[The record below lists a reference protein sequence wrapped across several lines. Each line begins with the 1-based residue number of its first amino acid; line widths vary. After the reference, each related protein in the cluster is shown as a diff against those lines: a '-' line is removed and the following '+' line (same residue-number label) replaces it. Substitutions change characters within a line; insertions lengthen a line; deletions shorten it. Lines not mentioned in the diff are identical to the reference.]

1 MSGTDPEKQKTSFR
15 LVILIGFIVL
25 AIGIAGGG
33 FWLSLQSG
41 TTQELP
47 VLRADK
53 TPFKFKPEDR
63 GGKVIPHQDSLV
75 LEILEGL
82 SENDNQS
89 EKLRLPDAAPEL
101 PPVALQ
107 IEGDVPQDEQQ
118 PDARPPNDLPDDL
131 PDETPNDLPDETPND
146 LPNDLLENSND
157 NTQIASSNSAQE
169 TALEP
174 KSSADQ
180 INLTS
185 AIDDNNTSQQGEV
198 VGEVIEDKQVKDAP
212 ILAPVTKPEP
222 PKQILGKKTHK
233 VQLAAFAKQDKA
245 KQQAAILMEKHK
257 NRLDGIM
264 LEVTKIDTGS
274 SGIYW
279 RVITQPLNE
288 TLALSTCDLLK
299 SAGQDCIVRK
309 IRQEL

>member
-1 MSGTDPEKQKTSFR
+1 MSGTDTEKQKTSFR
-15 LVILIGFIVL
+15 SVVLIGFIVL

-47 VLRADK
+47 VLKAVK
-53 TPFKFKPEDR
+53 TPFKLKPEDR

-75 LEILEGL
+75 LGILDSL

-107 IEGDVPQDEQQ
+107 IEDDIVQAQQ
-118 PDARPPNDLPDDL
+118 EPNAQPADDL
-131 PDETPNDLPDETPND
+131 PDE
-146 LPNDLLENSND
+146 LPNDLFENSND
-157 NTQIASSNSAQE
+157 NTQIASSNSTQE
-169 TALEP
+169 TAIEP
-174 KSSADQ
+174 KSSVDH

-185 AIDDNNTSQQGEV
+185 VIDDNNTSQQGEV
-198 VGEVIEDKQVKDAP
+198 IVEVIEDKQVKDAP
-212 ILAPVTKPEP
+212 IIAPVTKPEP
-222 PKQILGKKTHK
+222 PKQIAGKKTHK
-233 VQLAAFAKQDKA
+233 VQLAAFAKQEKA

>member
-1 MSGTDPEKQKTSFR
+1 MSGTDTEKQKTSFR
-15 LVILIGFIVL
+15 SVVLIGFIVL

-47 VLRADK
+47 VLKAVK
-53 TPFKFKPEDR
+53 TPFKLKPEDR

-75 LEILEGL
+75 LGILDSL

-107 IEGDVPQDEQQ
+107 IEDDIVQAQQQ
-118 PDARPPNDLPDDL
+118 PNAKPADDL
-131 PDETPNDLPDETPND
+131 PDE
-146 LPNDLLENSND
+146 LPNDLFENSND
-157 NTQIASSNSAQE
+157 NTQIVSSNSTQE
-169 TALEP
+169 TAIEP
-174 KSSADQ
+174 KSSVDH

-185 AIDDNNTSQQGEV
+185 VIDDNNTSQQGEV
-198 VGEVIEDKQVKDAP
+198 IVEVIEDKQVKDAP
-212 ILAPVTKPEP
+212 IIAPVTKPEP
-222 PKQILGKKTHK
+222 PKQIAGKKTHK
-233 VQLAAFAKQDKA
+233 VQLAAFAKQEKA

-257 NRLDGIM
+257 NRLDGII

>member
-1 MSGTDPEKQKTSFR
+1 MSGTDPEKRKTSFR
-15 LVILIGFIVL
+15 LAVLIGFIVL

-53 TPFKFKPEDR
+53 TPFKLKPEDR

-101 PPVALQ
+101 PPVSLQ
-107 IEGDVPQDEQQ
+107 IEDDIAQTEQQ
-118 PDARPPNDLPDDL
+118 PDAQPAD
-131 PDETPNDLPDETPND
+131 D
-146 LPNDLLENSND
+146 LPNDLVENSSD
-157 NTQIASSNSAQE
+157 NTQIASSNLTHE

-174 KSSADQ
+174 KSRADQ

-185 AIDDNNTSQQGEV
+185 VIDDNNTSEQGEV
-198 VGEVIEDKQVKDAP
+198 IGEVKKDKQVKDAS
-212 ILAPVTKPEP
+212 IIAPVTKPEP
-222 PKQILGKKTHK
+222 PKQIAGKKTHK
-233 VQLAAFAKQDKA
+233 VQLAAFAKQKKA

-257 NRLDGIM
+257 NRLEGIM

-279 RVITQPLNE
+279 RVITQPLDE

-309 IRQEL
+309 IRQKL

>member
-53 TPFKFKPEDR
+53 TPFKLKPEDR

-107 IEGDVPQDEQQ
+107 IEGDVAQDEQQ
-118 PDARPPNDLPDDL
+118 PDARPANDLPDDL
-131 PDETPNDLPDETPND
+131 P
-146 LPNDLLENSND
+146 NDLLEKSND

-198 VGEVIEDKQVKDAP
+198 IGEVIEDKQVKDAP
-212 ILAPVTKPEP
+212 IIAPVPKPEP
-222 PKQILGKKTHK
+222 PKQIAGKKTHK
-233 VQLAAFAKQDKA
+233 VQLAAFAKQEKA

-257 NRLDGIM
+257 NRLEGIM

>member
-53 TPFKFKPEDR
+53 TPFKLKPEDR

-107 IEGDVPQDEQQ
+107 IEDDVVQAEQQ
-118 PDARPPNDLPDDL
+118 ADAQPADDL
-131 PDETPNDLPDETPND
+131 PDETPNFIQND
-146 LPNDLLENSND
+146 FLKNSNN
-157 NTQIASSNSAQE
+157 NTQIASSNSAQKI
-169 TALEP
+169 AIEP

-185 AIDDNNTSQQGEV
+185 VIDDNNTSKKGV
-198 VGEVIEDKQVKDAP
+198 VIEDKQVKDAP
-212 ILAPVTKPEP
+212 IIAPFPKPEP
-222 PKQILGKKTHK
+222 PKQIVGKKTHK
-233 VQLAAFAKQDKA
+233 VQLAAFAKQEKA

>member
-1 MSGTDPEKQKTSFR
+1 MSGTDTEKQKTSFR
-15 LVILIGFIVL
+15 SVVLIGFIVL

-47 VLRADK
+47 VLKAVK
-53 TPFKFKPEDR
+53 TPFKLKPEDR

-75 LEILEGL
+75 LGILDSL

-107 IEGDVPQDEQQ
+107 IEDDIVQAQQ
-118 PDARPPNDLPDDL
+118 EPNAQPADDL
-131 PDETPNDLPDETPND
+131 PDE
-146 LPNDLLENSND
+146 LPNDLFENSND
-157 NTQIASSNSAQE
+157 NTQIASSNSTQE
-169 TALEP
+169 TAIEP
-174 KSSADQ
+174 KSSVDH

-185 AIDDNNTSQQGEV
+185 VIDDNNTSQQGEV
-198 VGEVIEDKQVKDAP
+198 IVEVIEDKQVKDAP
-212 ILAPVTKPEP
+212 IIAPVTKPEP
-222 PKQILGKKTHK
+222 PKQIAGKKTHK
-233 VQLAAFAKQDKA
+233 VQLAAFAKQEKA

-257 NRLDGIM
+257 NRLDGII

>member
-15 LVILIGFIVL
+15 LVVLIGFIVL

-53 TPFKFKPEDR
+53 TPFKLKPEDR

-107 IEGDVPQDEQQ
+107 IENDTAQAEQQ
-118 PDARPPNDLPDDL
+118 PDAQPADDL
-131 PDETPNDLPDETPND
+131 PNE
-146 LPNDLLENSND
+146 LLENSND
-157 NTQIASSNSAQE
+157 NTQIASSNLTQE
-169 TALEP
+169 TALGP
-174 KSSADQ
+174 KSSTDQ

-185 AIDDNNTSQQGEV
+185 VIDDNNTSQQGEV
-198 VGEVIEDKQVKDAP
+198 IGKVIEDKQLKDAP
-212 ILAPVTKPEP
+212 IIAPVPKPEP
-222 PKQILGKKTHK
+222 PKQIVGKKTHK
-233 VQLAAFAKQDKA
+233 VQLAAFAKQEKA
-245 KQQAAILMEKHK
+245 NQQAAILMEKHK
-257 NRLDGIM
+257 NRLDGII

-288 TLALSTCDLLK
+288 TLALYTCDLLK

>member
-15 LVILIGFIVL
+15 LIVLIGFIVL

-53 TPFKFKPEDR
+53 TPFKLKPEDR

-101 PPVALQ
+101 PPVSLQ
-107 IEGDVPQDEQQ
+107 IEDEIAQTEQQ
-118 PDARPPNDLPDDL
+118 PDAQPAD
-131 PDETPNDLPDETPND
+131 D
-146 LPNDLLENSND
+146 LPNDLVENSSD
-157 NTQIASSNSAQE
+157 NTQIASSNLTQE

-174 KSSADQ
+174 KSRADQ

-185 AIDDNNTSQQGEV
+185 VIDDNNTSEQGEV
-198 VGEVIEDKQVKDAP
+198 IGEVKEDKQVKDAP
-212 ILAPVTKPEP
+212 IIAPVTKPEP
-222 PKQILGKKTHK
+222 PKQIAGKKTHK
-233 VQLAAFAKQDKA
+233 VQLAAFAKQEKA

-257 NRLDGIM
+257 NRLEGIM

>member
-15 LVILIGFIVL
+15 LIVLIGFIVL

-53 TPFKFKPEDR
+53 TPFKLKPEDR

-101 PPVALQ
+101 PPVSLQ
-107 IEGDVPQDEQQ
+107 IEDEIAQTEQQ
-118 PDARPPNDLPDDL
+118 PDAQPAD
-131 PDETPNDLPDETPND
+131 D
-146 LPNDLLENSND
+146 LPNDLVENSSD
-157 NTQIASSNSAQE
+157 NTQIASSNLTQE

-174 KSSADQ
+174 KSRADQ

-185 AIDDNNTSQQGEV
+185 VIDDNNTSEQGEV
-198 VGEVIEDKQVKDAP
+198 IGEVKEDKQLKDAP
-212 ILAPVTKPEP
+212 IIAPVTKPEP
-222 PKQILGKKTHK
+222 PKQIAGKKTHK
-233 VQLAAFAKQDKA
+233 VQLAAFAKQEKA

-257 NRLDGIM
+257 NRLEGIM

>member
-15 LVILIGFIVL
+15 LIVLIGFIVL

-53 TPFKFKPEDR
+53 TPFKLKPEDR

-101 PPVALQ
+101 PPVSLQ
-107 IEGDVPQDEQQ
+107 IEDDIAQTEQQ
-118 PDARPPNDLPDDL
+118 PDAQPAD
-131 PDETPNDLPDETPND
+131 D
-146 LPNDLLENSND
+146 LPNDLVENSSD
-157 NTQIASSNSAQE
+157 NTQIASSNLTQE

-174 KSSADQ
+174 KSRADQ

-185 AIDDNNTSQQGEV
+185 VIDDNNTSEQGEV
-198 VGEVIEDKQVKDAP
+198 IGEVKEDKQLKDAP
-212 ILAPVTKPEP
+212 IIAPVTKPEP
-222 PKQILGKKTHK
+222 PKQIAGKKTHK
-233 VQLAAFAKQDKA
+233 VQLAAFAKQEKA

-257 NRLDGIM
+257 NRLEGIM

>member
-131 PDETPNDLPDETPND
+131 PDETPNDL
-146 LPNDLLENSND
+146 LENSND

-212 ILAPVTKPEP
+212 IIAPVTKPEP
-222 PKQILGKKTHK
+222 PKQIAGKKTHK
-233 VQLAAFAKQDKA
+233 VQLAAFAKQEKA

>member
-47 VLRADK
+47 VLKAVK
-53 TPFKFKPEDR
+53 TPFKLKPEDR

-75 LEILEGL
+75 LGILDSL

-107 IEGDVPQDEQQ
+107 IEDDIVQAQQQ
-118 PDARPPNDLPDDL
+118 PNAQPADDL
-131 PDETPNDLPDETPND
+131 PDE
-146 LPNDLLENSND
+146 LPNDLFENSND
-157 NTQIASSNSAQE
+157 NTQIASSNSTQE
-169 TALEP
+169 TAIEP
-174 KSSADQ
+174 KSSVDH

-185 AIDDNNTSQQGEV
+185 VIDDNNTSQQGEV
-198 VGEVIEDKQVKDAP
+198 IVEVIEDKQVKDAP
-212 ILAPVTKPEP
+212 IIAPVTKPEP
-222 PKQILGKKTHK
+222 PKQIAGKKTHK
-233 VQLAAFAKQDKA
+233 VQLAAFAKQEKA

-257 NRLDGIM
+257 NRLDGII

>member
-1 MSGTDPEKQKTSFR
+1 MSVTDPEKQKTSFR
-15 LVILIGFIVL
+15 LVVLIGFIVL

-53 TPFKFKPEDR
+53 TPFKLKPEDR

-107 IEGDVPQDEQQ
+107 IEDDLAQAEQQ
-118 PDARPPNDLPDDL
+118 PDAQPADNLPNH
-131 PDETPNDLPDETPND
+131 
-146 LPNDLLENSND
+146 LPNDVLQNSND
-157 NTQIASSNSAQE
+157 NTQIASSNLTQE

-185 AIDDNNTSQQGEV
+185 VIDDNNTSQKGKI
-198 VGEVIEDKQVKDAP
+198 IEDKQVKDAP
-212 ILAPVTKPEP
+212 IIALVPEP
-222 PKQILGKKTHK
+222 EPLQQIVGKKTHK
-233 VQLAAFAKQDKA
+233 VQLAAFAKQEKA

-264 LEVTKIDTGS
+264 LEVKKIETGS

-279 RVITQPLNE
+279 RVITQPINE

>member
-82 SENDNQS
+82 SENDIQS

-107 IEGDVPQDEQQ
+107 IEDDVVQDEKQ
-118 PDARPPNDLPDDL
+118 PDARTAD
-131 PDETPNDLPDETPND
+131 D

-169 TALEP
+169 TTIEP
-174 KSSADQ
+174 KLSADQ

-185 AIDDNNTSQQGEV
+185 VIDDNNTSQQGEV
-198 VGEVIEDKQVKDAP
+198 IGEVIGEVKEDKQLKDAP
-212 ILAPVTKPEP
+212 IIAPVTKPEP
-222 PKQILGKKTHK
+222 PKQIAGKKTHK
-233 VQLAAFAKQDKA
+233 VQLAAFAKQEKA

>member
-1 MSGTDPEKQKTSFR
+1 MSGTDTEKQKTSFR
-15 LVILIGFIVL
+15 SVVLIGFIVL

-107 IEGDVPQDEQQ
+107 IEGDVAQDEQQ
-118 PDARPPNDLPDDL
+118 PDARPSNDLPD
-131 PDETPNDLPDETPND
+131 DLPDETPND

-198 VGEVIEDKQVKDAP
+198 LGEVIEDKQVKDAP
-212 ILAPVTKPEP
+212 IIAPVTKPEP

-257 NRLDGIM
+257 NRLDGII

>member
-131 PDETPNDLPDETPND
+131 PDETPNDLP
-146 LPNDLLENSND
+146 NDLLENSND

-169 TALEP
+169 TTIEP

-185 AIDDNNTSQQGEV
+185 VIDDNNTSQQGEV
-198 VGEVIEDKQVKDAP
+198 IGEVIEDKQVKDAP
-212 ILAPVTKPEP
+212 IIAPVTKPEP

-233 VQLAAFAKQDKA
+233 VQLAAFTKQEKA

>member
-1 MSGTDPEKQKTSFR
+1 MSGIDPEKQKTSFR

-47 VLRADK
+47 FLRADK
-53 TPFKFKPEDR
+53 TPFKLKPEDR

-107 IEGDVPQDEQQ
+107 IEDDVAQDEQQ
-118 PDARPPNDLPDDL
+118 PDARPADDL
-131 PDETPNDLPDETPND
+131 PDET
-146 LPNDLLENSND
+146 PNDLLENSND

-212 ILAPVTKPEP
+212 IIAPVTKPEP

>member
-107 IEGDVPQDEQQ
+107 IEGDVAQDEQQ
-118 PDARPPNDLPDDL
+118 PDARPANDLPDDL
-131 PDETPNDLPDETPND
+131 P
-146 LPNDLLENSND
+146 NDLLEKSND

-212 ILAPVTKPEP
+212 IIAPVTKPEP

-233 VQLAAFAKQDKA
+233 VQLAAFAKQEKA

-257 NRLDGIM
+257 NRLEGIM

>member
-15 LVILIGFIVL
+15 LIVLIGFIVL

-53 TPFKFKPEDR
+53 TPFKLKPEDR

-101 PPVALQ
+101 PPVSLQ
-107 IEGDVPQDEQQ
+107 IEDDIAQTEQQ
-118 PDARPPNDLPDDL
+118 PDAQPAD
-131 PDETPNDLPDETPND
+131 D
-146 LPNDLLENSND
+146 LPNDLVENSSD
-157 NTQIASSNSAQE
+157 NTQIASSNLTQE

-174 KSSADQ
+174 KSRADQ

-185 AIDDNNTSQQGEV
+185 VIDDNNTSEQGEV
-198 VGEVIEDKQVKDAP
+198 IGEVKEDKQVKDAP
-212 ILAPVTKPEP
+212 IIAPVTKPEP
-222 PKQILGKKTHK
+222 PKQIAGKKTHK
-233 VQLAAFAKQDKA
+233 VQLAAFAKQEKA

-257 NRLDGIM
+257 NRLEGIM